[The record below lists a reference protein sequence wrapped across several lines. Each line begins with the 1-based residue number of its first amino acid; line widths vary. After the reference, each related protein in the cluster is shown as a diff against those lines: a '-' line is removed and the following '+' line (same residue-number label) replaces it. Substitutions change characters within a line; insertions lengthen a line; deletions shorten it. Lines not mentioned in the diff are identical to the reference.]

1 MAQAVMRDPRST
13 RSRMPLLKKLFW
25 AYFLLLIFEGALRK
39 WILPPLAAPLLL
51 VRDPVALF
59 IIWEASRTNKWPEK
73 WSAAIGVLAAGLF
86 GLCAVQMAV
95 GENSWIA
102 AAYGLRSYLLPFPV
116 AFIMGENLDAE
127 DLHKFGVC
135 TLWLLLPETALEVA
149 QYLAPF
155 SSFLNAGASE
165 GGRQIA
171 YVGTHARASGTF
183 SFVVGAA
190 SFAPIAAA
198 FILYAL
204 ANERFAKKWLL
215 WAASFA
221 LVISVPVMGS
231 RTYVYLLGAVVGC
244 AGVAALCGVTEF
256 LKSLRV
262 IVPFLAVFFL
272 ASLLP
277 VFTESSKSLN
287 QRFSEGNQS
296 EGGAQHSARQ
306 AVINRAATPMIT
318 EFEEIDFRSNPIG
331 IGMGQ
336 GALAVSKLLTGRIE
350 FTAGEG
356 EFERVMI
363 EFGPFP
369 GLAFMLFRIVLA
381 VMILK
386 GAVSRAREGEPLAL
400 LLAPLMVSAVAV
412 GTLENPTAGGFM
424 VIYMAFSLAALKRP
438 VVPVQPAQGLSR
450 VLRPARYSSRTR

>member
-1 MAQAVMRDPRST
+1 MALTVMRDPRST
-13 RSRMPLLKKLFW
+13 HSRMPLLKKLFW

-39 WILPPLAAPLLL
+39 WILPQLAAPLLL
-51 VRDPVALF
+51 VRDPIALL
-59 IIWEASRTNKWPEK
+59 ILWEASRTNKWPEK
-73 WSAAIGVLAAGLF
+73 WSAAIGILAAGLF
-86 GLCAVQMAV
+86 GLCAVQMAA
-95 GENSWIA
+95 GENSWLA

-127 DLHKFGVC
+127 DLRKFGVC

-149 QYLAPF
+149 QYLAPLG
-155 SSFLNAGASE
+155 SSLNAGAYE
-165 GGRQIA
+165 GAGQIQ
-171 YVGTHARASGTF
+171 YVGGHARASGTF

-198 FILYAL
+198 FILYGL

-256 LKSLRV
+256 LKSFRV
-262 IVPFLAVFFL
+262 IVPFLAVFAL

-277 VFTESSKSLN
+277 IFTESSKSLN
-287 QRFSEGNQS
+287 ERFSEGNQI
-296 EGGAQHSARQ
+296 EGGAQRSARQ
-306 AVINRAATPMIT
+306 AVLNRSVIPMIT
-318 EFEEIDFRSNPIG
+318 EFEEIDFTSNPTG

-336 GALAVSKLLTGRIE
+336 GALAISKLLTGRTE

-356 EFERVMI
+356 EFEHVMN
-363 EFGPFP
+363 EFGPVP
-369 GLAFMLFRIVLA
+369 GLAFMLFRLILTL
-381 VMILK
+381 MILK
-386 GAVSRAREGEPLAL
+386 EAVARAREGEPLAL

-438 VVPVQPAQGLSR
+438 AVFLQSAHGLSR
-450 VLRPARYSSRTR
+450 VLRPARYSSPGR